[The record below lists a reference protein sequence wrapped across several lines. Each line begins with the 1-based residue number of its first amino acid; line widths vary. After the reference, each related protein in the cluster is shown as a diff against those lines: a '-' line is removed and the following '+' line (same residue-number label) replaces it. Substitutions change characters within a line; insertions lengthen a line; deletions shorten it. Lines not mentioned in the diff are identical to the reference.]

1 LRALPYLAFFL
12 SGASSLIFQA
22 LWTRMLH
29 HVFGATSV
37 AMSSVLTAF
46 MAGLGLGA
54 HLFGRRVKQFQN
66 PLRVY
71 AVCELLVALCA
82 LILPELVTSEG
93 PLASLNGSL
102 RAQLGESSFAFML
115 ARFFCVLPLLLVP
128 TTLMGGTLPL
138 LSQHFVEARGSA
150 HDQNVPSTGA
160 DERATA
166 KVGALY
172 AVNTFGA
179 VAGSLLGSFVLM
191 PAFGVQVT
199 NWVAVSINA
208 GLALFIF
215 ALARTPAGARELP
228 APDSAS
234 EPARPAARQLRLIR
248 LAAAIGFACSGACA
262 MAYEVVWSR
271 ALSMAIGSSLQ
282 AFALILV
289 TFLVGI
295 ALGSAILSSFLG
307 QRVKAR
313 LLVLGSAALSCSV
326 LALTP
331 TWVLSSAAV
340 AASVWA
346 LTSLLIVA
354 RVSGSLRELSTLSA
368 LEPDLLREA
377 EPRLLRGVALLLVLP
392 MLLAVVEA
400 ARFLWLSEGAFAVS
414 QHGYLPYIT
423 GAVVA
428 CICAFMWIAHGLSH
442 APLHLACAVQLFVA
456 AATLVTCIF
465 QDEIP
470 YTFARLVSSLKD
482 LPSHVGTVRFFMFFS
497 ASLCTLPATLGMGAM
512 FPITLSLWSGGRKDV
527 GKDVGSVYAANT
539 LGSLSGAWLP
549 GFVLLPLLG
558 MQRTLDA
565 GIALNALVACAM
577 FAVARVTKESV
588 RGQVGLGAACV
599 GFSVFALTNLFLPDP
614 PLRWNL
620 SHMTLGAFRVSLAKD
635 LLDVSSWGK
644 SDLVYYRDGVSTTV
658 SVERWGRHLSLKNN
672 GKVDASNGD
681 DMPTQIMVAAYP
693 LLLHPRGARDLD
705 VAVVGF
711 GSGVTVGATLSF
723 PVKHVEAMELE
734 RAVVEAA
741 VDFFS
746 DVSRLPKKLPDFPYV
761 DEPRLTLHN
770 DDGRNFLASTSAKYD
785 AIISEPSNPWITGV
799 SDLFTIEHFRITK
812 KRLKP
817 GGVYCQWVQLY
828 EMSPTSIK
836 TIYRTFASQFRYVMA
851 FAAEELSS
859 DTILVGSDSPLPL
872 SVTHVERALADAR
885 VSAELERAYVHSA
898 YDVWS
903 RMLFASR
910 EEILRFAQH
919 ESRKNE
925 RGELEEVLRATG
937 SEPCQA
943 PGCVRVPAQ
952 LNSDD
957 NMLIELRAPS
967 DLIGFSRYQGY
978 LSLFYSADWPY
989 GRIWG
994 RMRGVDSD
1002 LARARFSLSLLAQGR
1017 KQHARP
1023 YVAALPAQ
1031 TEVEARGSERE
1042 QNSEIENARLTALHL
1057 LSLLPEPALQL
1068 EPATPGPYLAPE
1080 ARQRFEA
1087 AVTRATGLS
1096 DKGEHVAALR
1106 MLQGPDV
1113 PELLRHLSGPDFHFR
1128 YGLAL
1133 YRAAEGDRAQLK
1145 RAAAELE
1152 DLIRKDELYAR
1163 VHPEL
1168 YYFLAKAQDSAA
1180 SFDKAVRNMRAYV
1193 ALLARER
1200 VPFESPLARPRAR
1213 FDASVSEVDHGRPSA
1228 NENAQRE

>member
-1 LRALPYLAFFL
+1 MRALPYLAFFL

-54 HLFGRRVKQFQN
+54 HLFGRRVQHMKN

-71 AVCELLVALCA
+71 ALCELLVAACA
-82 LILPELVTSEG
+82 LVFPLLVNSEG
-93 PLASLNGSL
+93 PLASLNAAL
-102 RAQLGESSFAFML
+102 RASLGESSFLFML

-138 LSQHFVEARGSA
+138 LAQHFVTQAE
-150 HDQNVPSTGA
+150 STGQPS
-160 DERATA
+160 A

-191 PAFGVQVT
+191 PAIGVHFT
-199 NWVAVSINA
+199 NLVAVSINA

-215 ALARTPAGARELP
+215 ALSREGVQATTIKAPEAVDEESTPAR
-228 APDSAS
+228 AP
-234 EPARPAARQLRLIR
+234 RYVRI
-248 LAAAIGFACSGACA
+248 AAALGFACSGACA

-295 ALGSAILSSFLG
+295 ALGSAILSSFLA
-307 QRVKAR
+307 RRSEAR
-313 LLVLGSAALSCSV
+313 LFV
-326 LALTP
+326 LALVAALCSALALAP
-331 TWVLSSAAV
+331 ALVLTNAALALALWLAV
-340 AASVWA
+340 AGFLFVRCSASV
-346 LTSLLIVA
+346 
-354 RVSGSLRELSTLSA
+354 RELRTVAA
-368 LEPDLLREA
+368 LEPELVAEAEQQLLRRA
-377 EPRLLRGVALLLVLP
+377 GWVLLLP
-392 MLLAVVEA
+392 ATIALAEA
-400 ARFLWLSEGAFAVS
+400 LRFSFSSGAAWGVS

-423 GAVVA
+423 AAVA
-428 CICAFMWIAHGLSH
+428 LCLCTFMALVHVLAH
-442 APLHLACAVQLFVA
+442 APLHLACGVQLFVA
-456 AATLVTCIF
+456 VATVITCLF

-470 YTFARLVSSLKD
+470 YTFARLVTTVKD

-497 ASLCTLPATLGMGAM
+497 ASLCTLPATLGMGGM
-512 FPITLSLWSGGRKDV
+512 FPITLSLWSGGQREL

-565 GIALNALVACAM
+565 GIALNALVACGM
-577 FAVARVTKESV
+577 FAVARKARESV
-588 RGQVGLGAACV
+588 RASAVLGSACAA
-599 GFSVFALTNLFLPDP
+599 FSLFALVVLFLPEP

-620 SHMTLGAFRVSLAKD
+620 SHMTLGAFRVSLAKE
-635 LLDVSSWGK
+635 LLDVTNWGK

-693 LLLHPRGARDLD
+693 LLLHSRGARDLD

-723 PVKHVEAMELE
+723 PVKRVEAMELE

-746 DVSRLPKKLPDFPYV
+746 DVSRLPRKRDSFPYV
-761 DEPRLTLHN
+761 DEPRLSLHN

-785 AIISEPSNPWITGV
+785 VIISEPSNPWITGV

-812 KRLKP
+812 RRLKP

-851 FAAEELSS
+851 FASEELSS

-872 SVTHVERALADAR
+872 SMEHVERALRDQR

-910 EEILRFAQH
+910 AEILQFAQH
-919 ESRKNE
+919 ESRRDE
-925 RGELEEVLRATG
+925 RGQLNEELRATG
-937 SEPCQA
+937 AEPCSA
-943 PGCVRVPAQ
+943 PTCVRVPAA

-978 LSLFYSADWPY
+978 LSLFYAADWPY
-989 GRIWG
+989 AHTFG

-1002 LARARFSLSLLAQGR
+1002 PARARYALSLLGQGR
-1017 KQHARP
+1017 KEHARP
-1023 YVAALPAQ
+1023 YVAALSGQ
-1031 TEVEARGSERE
+1031 GDQEL
-1042 QNSEIENARLTALHL
+1042 NSARLTAQHL
-1057 LSLLPEPALQL
+1057 LGLLPEPPL
-1068 EPATPGPYLAPE
+1068 ELEAPTPGPYLAPE
-1080 ARQRFEA
+1080 ARQRFLTAVARAQALA
-1087 AVTRATGLS
+1087 AEGA
-1096 DKGEHVAALR
+1096 HQAALQ
-1106 MLQGPDV
+1106 LLHGPDV
-1113 PELLRHLSGPDFHFR
+1113 PELLRHLSGPGFHFF
-1128 YGLAL
+1128 YGLTL
-1133 YRAAEGDRAQLK
+1133 SRAADGDRAQLK

-1152 DLIRKDELYAR
+1152 ELIRKDALYTR

-1168 YYFLAKAQDSAA
+1168 YYFLAKTQDAAA
-1180 SFDKAVRNMRAYV
+1180 SFDKAVRNMKAYV
-1193 ALLARER
+1193 ARTAQ
-1200 VPFESPLARPRAR
+1200 PT
-1213 FDASVSEVDHGRPSA
+1213 A
-1228 NENAQRE
+1228 NEQAQRE